1 MHESELNK
9 LYLFFLQSISLCI
22 IILISCS
29 KFQPDE
35 ADDLFNCARR
45 VVRKLAIVH
54 IAHAEY
60 ELSKGKIPS
69 M

>member
-1 MHESELNK
+1 MHESELN
-9 LYLFFLQSISLCI
+9 YLFFLQSISLYI
-22 IILISCS
+22 RILLISCS